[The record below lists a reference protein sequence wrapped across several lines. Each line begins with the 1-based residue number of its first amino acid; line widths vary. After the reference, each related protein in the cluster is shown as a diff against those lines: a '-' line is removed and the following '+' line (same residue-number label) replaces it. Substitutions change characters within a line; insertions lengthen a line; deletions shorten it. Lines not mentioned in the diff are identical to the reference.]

1 MAIEKF
7 KFVSPGVQVQEI
19 DDSRLPA
26 EASAVGPVVIGRT
39 VRGPAMQ
46 PVQVSSI
53 QQLEA
58 VFGAPSNG
66 ATVGADVWRNG
77 GNQAPTFAT
86 YAAKAYL
93 QNSGPVTVVRLLG
106 VNAPVTSPTGNQ
118 LAGWA
123 YTQVTGNAAATANAS
138 AFGLFVSSGSSVT
151 GTLAAIIYSSGST
164 PFVSH
169 SDGGFEALGLA
180 ESIGSKLVLKMS
192 GSSEAEYEVN
202 FDPTSPKFIRAAL
215 NTDPT
220 KLDTVKYFLG
230 ETFEKGI
237 NAVINGTI
245 TSASLFPLSS
255 SYTSYRVE
263 NQAAKSGWI
272 VSQDIGVSGNFNASA
287 TDGTYPVK
295 KLFRLVALNGGNWD
309 ASAVK
314 ISIENIKAATQPAI
328 YPYGTFDVVVRSLIE
343 TSGGNNVVER
353 FNACTLDQNS
363 PNFVGKVIGTAYRA
377 WDSTNNKLEEH
388 GEYPNNSSIFR
399 VEMSTEDLSS
409 THLPF
414 GFYGPEGLISTSD
427 VNSNLVLTS
436 SIGYDA
442 VEMPKLSLLTSTLS
456 AGEAKTKRYGFV
468 STSSQT
474 DLVDLLRYS
483 KATDS
488 GKYSLMFSLHDI
500 SGSDTAGYTYNP
512 GSYKLGTSAASPNT
526 KVLGFDVPVYGGSDG
541 LDITK
546 KEPLINHSILSNTD
560 QSTSHYAYAT
570 IKRAI
575 DMVAD
580 PETVQM
586 DVLAVPGVKNKFLT
600 QYMVDVCKQRG
611 DALAIIDLEGD
622 LQQSFEGGA
631 TTGTISPVTT
641 VVNNLNDRAI
651 DNSYGAAYFPAV
663 FVGSEGI
670 YMPASIAALGAFGGT
685 RGRSA
690 VWFAPAGFNRGGL
703 TQLNSGIGV
712 TRTRVHLNS
721 SDRDALY
728 AANINPIAQ
737 FPSEGVVIFGQKT
750 LQTTP
755 SALDRVNVRRLVN
768 FIKKNISTAA
778 TAVLFEPNVEDTWNS
793 FKSVVNP
800 FLESIIVNYGL
811 DDARVILD
819 SRTTTADLVDRN
831 IMYAKILLKP
841 TRAIEF
847 IALDFVISNSGAI
860 FTE

>member
-106 VNAPVTSPTGNQ
+106 VNAVTSATGNQ
-118 LAGWA
+118 KAGWSI
-123 YTQVTGNAAATANAS
+123 TQVTGNAAATANAG
-138 AFGLFVSSGSSVT
+138 AFGLFVSSGSSAT
-151 GTLAAIIYSSGST
+151 GTLAAIIYTSGST
-164 PFVSH
+164 PYISH
-169 SDGGFEALGLA
+169 SSGFTTASA
-180 ESIGSKLVLKMS
+180 ASIGTNLVLKLS
-192 GSSEAEYEVN
+192 GSSDVGYEVN
-202 FDPTSPKFIRAAL
+202 FDPTSSKFIRAAL
-215 NTDPT
+215 NTDST
-220 KLDTVKYFLG
+220 RLDTVKYFLG

-245 TSASLFPLSS
+245 TSASVVPLSS
-255 SYTSYRVE
+255 SYSDYKSE
-263 NQAAKSGWI
+263 NTAAKSGWI
-272 VSQDIGVSGNFNASA
+272 VSQDTGLSSGFTASA

-309 ASAVK
+309 ASGVK

-328 YPYGTFDVVVRSLIE
+328 YPYGSFDVVVRSLIE
-343 TSGGNNVVER
+343 TAGNNVIER
-353 FNACTLDQNS
+353 FNGCTLDQNA
-363 PNFVGKVIGTAYRA
+363 PNFIGKVIGTAYRA
-377 WDSTNNKLEEH
+377 WNTVTGKLEEH

-399 VEMSTEDLSS
+399 VEMSSDTDISS
-409 THLPF
+409 NHLPF
-414 GFYGPEGLISTSD
+414 GFYGPEGWISTSD
-427 VNSNLVLTS
+427 VNTKVALTS
-436 SIGYDA
+436 SIGYQV
-442 VEMPKLSLLTSTLS
+442 VEMPKISLLTSTLS
-456 AGEAKTKRYGFV
+456 AGEAKTKRYGLV
-468 STSSQT
+468 STASQT
-474 DLVDLLRYS
+474 DLVDLLRYGN
-483 KATDS
+483 ATDS

-500 SGSDTAGYTYNP
+500 SGSDTVGYTYNP
-512 GSYKLGTSAASPNT
+512 GSYKSGNSVASPNT
-526 KVLGFDVPVYGGSDG
+526 KVLGFDVPVYGGFDG

-546 KEPLINHSILSNTD
+546 KEPLINQSILSNTD

-580 PETVQM
+580 PESVQM

-631 TTGTISPVTT
+631 TTGTISPVAT

-778 TAVLFEPNVEDTWNS
+778 TAVLFEPNVEDTWNN

-811 DDARVILD
+811 DDARVVLD